1 MLGDANEPQ
10 AILTD
15 RPRRMTAADPVEG
28 PAAAPP
34 TPTASDAS
42 ASDASAP
49 ASEISIPAPSHDAA
63 SSSRPKCE
71 VVVHTDASAY
81 EAGDVVTGTVTVT
94 CAESIR
100 AKVRPPRPR
109 PRPQPPTPRS
119 SAPPGAFVRSF
130 VRRRR
135 LSRPADDPSSPA
147 LLSAWR

>member
-100 AKVRPPRPR
+100 AKVRPPS
-109 PRPQPPTPRS
+109 PPPPPP
-119 SAPPGAFVRSF
+119 APDPPLLGATWRVRSF